1 MLRSFPLALL
11 SVATI
16 AVLGIAAFAECPI
29 VRSLFYF
36 RCLILGYGL
45 SGILLP
51 GLMVTSNVTT
61 PIPIL
66 TFLALRRLLLQY
78 SGLVFIDGR
87 ILYSSLDKE
96 DIREERARAA
106 SRPPAV
112 SHVSG
117 ATGTVVGLAPLA
129 TPVPGLS
136 TPFRQVIQ
144 VHTRVGDVD
153 RGVRRDRRATLVG

>member
-16 AVLGIAAFAECPI
+16 AMSRIAAFAECPI

-36 RCLILGYGL
+36 RCLIPRYGL
-45 SGILLP
+45 SGIPLP
-51 GLMVTSNVTT
+51 GLMVMSNVTT
-61 PIPIL
+61 HIPTL
-66 TFLALRRLLLQY
+66 TCLMLRRLLLQC
-78 SGLVFIDGR
+78 SGLVDIDGCV
-87 ILYSSLDKE
+87 LYSSLDKE
-96 DIREERARAA
+96 DIWEERAWVVSHA
-106 SRPPAV
+106 PAV

-129 TPVPGLS
+129 TRVPGLS

-153 RGVRRDRRATLVG
+153 RGVRRDRHATLVG